1 MEFPRRKDLERL
13 ARRHRVS
20 LLLLFGSRAQGRARP
35 GSDVD
40 LAYLDAD
47 PKRPPDRLRLFG
59 ECADLFGTEALDL
72 LDLRRC
78 EPLAAYEAFRGGR
91 LLYERIPGLH
101 AARYSYAV
109 RRYADTRKFR
119 DGIDLYLDAAIARWR
134 KRGVLGVAEGRPRRS
149 VAGRSG
155 RRRG

>member
-1 MEFPRRKDLERL
+1 MRLPRRKDLERL
-13 ARRHRVS
+13 ARRHRLS
-20 LLLLFGSRAQGRARP
+20 LLVLFGSQAQGKARA

-40 LAYLDAD
+40 IAWLDAN

-59 ECADLFGTEALDL
+59 DCADLFGTEALDL

-91 LLYERIPGLH
+91 LLYEGRPGLYP
-101 AARYSYAV
+101 ARYSYAV
-109 RRYADTRKFR
+109 RRYADTKKFR
-119 DGIDLYLDAAIARWR
+119 DGIDLYLDAALARWR
-134 KRGVLGVAEGRPRRS
+134 RRGVLGVAEGPP
-149 VAGRSG
+149 GRSFARRTG

>member
-1 MEFPRRKDLERL
+1 MRLPERKDLARL
-13 ARRHRVS
+13 ARRRRLS
-20 LLLLFGSRAQGRARP
+20 LLVLFGSQARGRAAP

-47 PKRPPDRLRLFG
+47 PKRPPDRLRLSSD
-59 ECADLFGTEALDL
+59 CADLFGTEALDL

-91 LLYERIPGLH
+91 LLYERRPGLH
-101 AARYSYAV
+101 AERYSYAV

-119 DGIDLYLDAAIARWR
+119 DGIDLYLDAALARWR
-134 KRGVLGVAEGRPRRS
+134 RRGVLGVAERRPRRS
-149 VAGRSG
+149 PGPG